1 MLPYLEGNPVR
12 AILSHDDEKPAILC
26 RVSYTFRL
34 LPNVKEINMEEKKE
48 NVMDWIVED
57 VGKEIAKVFNEEIVK
72 KFEGKLTHL
81 TVQSNQLSC
90 F

>member
-1 MLPYLEGNPVR
+1 
-12 AILSHDDEKPAILC
+12 
-26 RVSYTFRL
+26 
-34 LPNVKEINMEEKKE
+34 MEEKKE
-48 NVMDWIVED
+48 NVMDWIFED

>member
-1 MLPYLEGNPVR
+1 MLLYLVGNPVCT
-12 AILSHDDEKPAILC
+12 ILSHDDKKPAILR
-26 RVSYTFRL
+26 RVSYTFPL
-34 LPNVKEINMEEKKE
+34 LPNLKEINIEEKKE
-48 NVMDWIVED
+48 NVMDWIAED